1 MSINRR
7 DFIAAC
13 GAFAATNSLARPVR
27 GILGSGE
34 EFEDEPIIDPTAAD
48 YVQNG
53 LIAHWD
59 GLENIGYGE
68 HSNNTSTWVD
78 LKGNY
83 DLVNFGGYSSG
94 FWGDAWLDNNTS
106 NRSPSVFV
114 AASAIPYTT
123 CEFVVALSSG
133 GLVCLP
139 GTADN
144 RMCVCTPSY
153 AQFFN
158 PYTETSEE
166 YNGTG
171 TMSCIYRSGGAITPY
186 ENSKPLYRGTA
197 TNSWA
202 YSRVAGKFG
211 LFGND
216 KYRTYAMHG
225 RVYAVRLYD
234 RALSMSEIRYNHL
247 IDKARFGL

>member
-1 MSINRR
+1 MKLNRR
-7 DFIAAC
+7 DFLLSC
-13 GAFAATNSLARPVR
+13 GAIATTNSIAKPVR
-27 GILGSGE
+27 GILGSNMK
-34 EFEDEPIIDPTAAD
+34 FEDTSIIDPTAAD

-78 LKGNY
+78 LAANY
-83 DLVNFGGYSSG
+83 DLVNYAGESSG
-94 FWGDAWLDNNTS
+94 FWGDAWLENNTS
-106 NRSPSVFV
+106 NLSPSVFV
-114 AASAIPYTT
+114 AASSIPYIT
-123 CEFVVALSSG
+123 CEFVVECSQG

-144 RMCVCTPSY
+144 KIFTCNLPY

-166 YNGTG
+166 YNGIG
-171 TMSCIYRSGGAITPY
+171 TMACIYGSGGAISPFA
-186 ENSKPLYRGTA
+186 NSKPLYRGTT
-197 TNSWA
+197 TNNWS
-202 YSRVAGKFG
+202 YSRAAGKFG

-216 KYRTYAMHG
+216 KYRLYSMHG
-225 RVYAVRLYD
+225 RLYAVRLYD
-234 RALSMSEIRYNHL
+234 RALSMSEIRYNNL
-247 IDKARFGL
+247 IDKERFGL

>member
-1 MSINRR
+1 MNINRR
-7 DFIAAC
+7 DFITAC
-13 GAFAATNSLARPVR
+13 GAFAATNSLAKPVR

-34 EFEDEPIIDPTAAD
+34 EFEDAPIIDPTAAD

-53 LIAHWD
+53 LIANWD

-78 LKGNY
+78 LAGNY
-83 DLVNFGGYSSG
+83 DLVNNSGKSSG
-94 FWGDAWLDNNTS
+94 FWGDAWLENNTS
-106 NRSPSVFV
+106 NSSPSVFV
-114 AASAIPYTT
+114 AASAIPYIT
-123 CEFVVALSSG
+123 CEFVVEKSQG

-144 RMCVCTPSY
+144 RIFTVYSSY

-166 YNGTG
+166 FNGTG
-171 TMSCIYRSGGAITPY
+171 TMACIYGSGGAITPY
-186 ENSKPLYRGTA
+186 ANSKPLYRGTA
-197 TNSWA
+197 TNNWS

-216 KYRTYAMHG
+216 KYRLYSMLG
-225 RVYAVRLYD
+225 RLYAVRLYD
-234 RALSMSEIRYNHL
+234 RALSMSEIRYNNL
-247 IDKARFGL
+247 IDQMRFGI